1 MSLAAIQK
9 TLTYGKYHRNVPNYY
24 KISPTQLR
32 DVRRFW
38 AVGGGLCDV
47 EQI

>member
-1 MSLAAIQK
+1 MSLAAIQRI
-9 TLTYGKYHRNVPNYY
+9 LAHGKYHRNVPNYY

-32 DVRRFW
+32 DVEQFW